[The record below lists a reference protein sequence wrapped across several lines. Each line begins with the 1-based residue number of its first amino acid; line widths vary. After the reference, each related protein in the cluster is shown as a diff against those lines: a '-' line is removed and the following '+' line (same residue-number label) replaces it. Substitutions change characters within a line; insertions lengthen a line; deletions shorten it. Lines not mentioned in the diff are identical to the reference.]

1 MPSQNHV
8 QTQKI
13 INEAMHTSQEA
24 LNMYQINTTLPSTRL
39 SNQFKEG
46 MGEEIPQSLK
56 LPGKP

>member
-13 INEAMHTSQEA
+13 LKEAMHTSQEA
-24 LNMYQINTTLPSTRL
+24 LKMYQIHKTPPSVRL

-46 MGEEIPQSLK
+46 MGKEIPQSLK
-56 LPGKP
+56 LPGEP